1 MNVEIRAHGKP
12 LSPALRLHA
21 DQRLR
26 LALTRFSSR
35 IRDVRLDV
43 KLEPGPHSRCEV
55 SVNLDSG
62 EELRVEDE
70 SDDLRLMLDH
80 ATQRLG
86 RLVGRRL
93 AAPLAH

>member
-12 LSPALRLHA
+12 LPPSLRLHA

-43 KLEPGPHSRCEV
+43 NLTPGAHTRCEV

-62 EELRVEDE
+62 EVLRVEDE
-70 SDDLRLMLDH
+70 RADLRLMLDH
-80 ATQRLG
+80 ASQRLG

-93 AAPLAH
+93 ATH